1 MVETFASDRFAV
13 AVSVRETYKVGVGV
27 TAQEN
32 ERVLYYYVEKT
43 PEAGVQVQALN
54 ANSVPSGVKT
64 EISDQEFLEKYKPEP
79 LIYYNT
85 VKPRME
91 AMQAD
96 LDKGEKH
103 LEAGRVEKAE
113 KSFQKALE
121 YDAENLRAIFG
132 LGNTYLTAGKMEEA
146 KEVFEKIM
154 SIDLAFGPENK
165 FLFNEFGIRMRKN
178 GMLSMAKAYYEKA
191 LTATAA
197 DENLLFN
204 LGRVYFE
211 LGEFPAAIKA
221 AEQSLAANP
230 DFLIAGKLKKAAEK
244 AAQAEGTVPF
254 ATSSPSGDGG
264 GEPPA
269 PKA

>member
-1 MVETFASDRFAV
+1 MAETFTSDRFAV
-13 AVSVRETYKVGVGV
+13 AVSVRETYKVGIGV
-27 TAQEN
+27 TAQES
-32 ERVLYYYVEKT
+32 ERLLYYYVEKT
-43 PEAGVQVQALN
+43 PETGIRVQALN
-54 ANSVPSGVKT
+54 ANSVPSGAKT

-85 VKPRME
+85 VKPRLE
-91 AMQAD
+91 AMQAE
-96 LDKGEKH
+96 LEKGEKH

-121 YDAENLRAIFG
+121 FDAANLRAIFG

-165 FLFNEFGIRMRKN
+165 FLFNEFGIRMRKS
-178 GMLSMAKAYYEKA
+178 GMLRMAKTYYEKA
-191 LTATAA
+191 LAVAAA

-230 DFLIAGKLKKAAEK
+230 GFLIAGKLKKAAEK
-244 AAQAEGTVPF
+244 AAQAVGAVPS
-254 ATSSPSGDGG
+254 APSGDGG
-264 GEPPA
+264 GETPA